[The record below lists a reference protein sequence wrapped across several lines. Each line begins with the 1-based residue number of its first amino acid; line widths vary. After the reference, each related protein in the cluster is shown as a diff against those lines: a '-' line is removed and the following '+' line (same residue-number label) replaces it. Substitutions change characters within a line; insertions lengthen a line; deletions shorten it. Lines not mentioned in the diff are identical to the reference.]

1 MVSTKVED
9 LGWFIYLVSL
19 DISENE
25 LALED
30 FVYLTGLQTL
40 NISANKIQTLAL
52 AENVTFKNLENLDLS
67 FNHIQPLSI
76 ETLAHIPLLK

>member
-25 LALED
+25 LSLED

-40 NISANKIQTLAL
+40 NISANKI
-52 AENVTFKNLENLDLS
+52 
-67 FNHIQPLSI
+67 
-76 ETLAHIPLLK
+76 